1 MPLPFRTLAQGALAA
16 AFILPAATAQ
26 AQTFC
31 VGAPAGCQGTTSAT
45 LQDALDGAAA
55 LPGTDRVE
63 LDAGAT
69 AHGFTIVA
77 GNVVE
82 LVGVGGV
89 PTIVADSGDPVM
101 IDEPQATVR
110 SLRLEAG
117 GSGTPAPIDLRRGTI
132 VGSTIVNETTG
143 TAVRMVDG
151 ALRSTHITSGTDAG
165 AVGVLAD
172 GGDATLQDTNV
183 EGTTGIVADAATLA
197 LTRVRVTAG
206 ALSGP
211 GSTGGSAM
219 RVTGGAV
226 TVDDSAFAL
235 AGGAGDATIDVRAP
249 SGATTVTLRSVTVHP
264 MIGDN
269 QPAIAQGVR
278 AECSGGTADVEVR
291 DTVVTA
297 YSTDLVSIGTGCV
310 IDRQGAAY
318 ATAQASGGAMIDAGS
333 FFFDTPVL
341 GRAWVEPTPTFGSV
355 LIDHSSGRPLRSG
368 ETDLNGLPR
377 IVDGWRDIGAYEY
390 QHRAPQLTLEGA
402 TKAVLNTVLD
412 FVAHGDDLDR
422 EPITLAWT
430 LDGKPA
436 AADDLSFPELFK
448 HRFTSLGDH
457 VVAATVTDSSGLST
471 RVERTVSVVKPGG
484 DPPTVSVPPTLPAP
498 PQQPAP
504 PVVTS
509 PAGPAITATLLGR
522 RLGAGPLRVKVAC
535 RRAVACAGTVR
546 LTAKAG
552 PTTLAIGRAPFRV
565 GANGTAVVR
574 VPIRAAARRS
584 LRRHRGLTVRVAV
597 LRPSGSLW
605 VAGKGGRVLP

>member
-1 MPLPFRTLAQGALAA
+1 MPLLLRTLVPLTFIATLA
-16 AFILPAATAQ
+16 FATA
-26 AQTFC
+26 ARAETFC
-31 VGAPAGCQGTTSAT
+31 VGAPDGCDGVASET
-45 LQDALDGAAA
+45 LQGALDSAAA
-55 LPGTDRVE
+55 LPGADRVE
-63 LDAGAT
+63 LGGIT
-69 AHGFTIVA
+69 ADGFEIVA

-82 LVGVGGV
+82 LVDVGVAAV
-89 PTIVADSGDPVM
+89 YADDAHPVIV
-101 IDEPQATVR
+101 DEPQATIR
-110 SLRLEAG
+110 RLHIYAL
-117 GSGTPAPIDLRRGTI
+117 GSGAPAPVALLRGTI
-132 VGSTIVNETTG
+132 DDSYIANGTTG
-143 TAVRMVDG
+143 TAVRVVDG
-151 ALRSTHITSGTDAG
+151 TLRATQVAFGTDAD

-172 GGDATLQDTNV
+172 GGTATLEDTTV
-183 EGTTGIVADAATLA
+183 EGTTGVVADGATLA
-197 LTRVRVTAG
+197 LERVRVRAGRIGAVAPGGGSALRVTAG
-206 ALSGP
+206 S
-211 GSTGGSAM
+211 
-219 RVTGGAV
+219 AV
-226 TVDDSAFAL
+226 TVDDSAFGL
-235 AGGAGDATIDVRAP
+235 AGAAADAAIDVRATT
-249 SGATTVTLRSVTVHP
+249 GATTVTLRSVTVHP
-264 MIGDN
+264 LPDDDL
-269 QPAIAQGVR
+269 PAVSQGIR
-278 AECSGGTADVEVR
+278 AECTGGTADVEVR
-291 DTVVTA
+291 DTVATA
-297 YSTDLVSIGTGCV
+297 YAIDLVSIGTGCS

-318 ATAQASGGAMIDAGS
+318 ATADASGGATLDAGS
-333 FFFDTPVL
+333 FLFDTPVL
-341 GRAWVEPTPTFGSV
+341 GRTWVEPTPTFGSV

-436 AADDLSFPELFK
+436 AADDLSFPELLK

-484 DPPTVSVPPTLPAP
+484 DPPTLSVPLTLPAP
-498 PQQPAP
+498 PQQLAP

-509 PAGPAITATLLGR
+509 PAGPALTATLLGR

-552 PTTLAIGRAPFRV
+552 PTTLAIGRAPFRA
-565 GANGTAVVR
+565 GASGTAVVR
-574 VPIRAAARRS
+574 IPIRAAARRS

-597 LRPSGSLW
+597 LRPSGRLW

>member
-1 MPLPFRTLAQGALAA
+1 MPLPFRSLAPVALVA
-16 AFILPAATAQ
+16 AFALPAAAAH

-45 LQDALDGAAA
+45 LQDALDRAAA
-55 LPGTDRVE
+55 LAGADRVE

-69 AHGFTIVA
+69 VHGFTIVA
-77 GNVVE
+77 GNVVD

-101 IDEPQATVR
+101 IDEPQASVR
-110 SLRLEAG
+110 GLRLEAG
-117 GSGTPAPIDLRRGTI
+117 GSGTPAPIELRRGAI
-132 VGSTIVNETTG
+132 VGSVIVNG
-143 TAVRMVDG
+143 TAGVAVRMVDG
-151 ALRSTHITSGTDAG
+151 ALRSMRITSGTDAD

-172 GGDATLQDTNV
+172 GGIATLQDTSV

-211 GSTGGSAM
+211 GASGGSAM
-219 RVTGGAV
+219 RVTGGTV

-235 AGGAGDATIDVRAP
+235 AGAADDATIDVRAP

-264 MIGDN
+264 MAGDN
-269 QPAIAQGVR
+269 QPATAQGVR
-278 AECSGGTADVEVR
+278 AACTGGTADVEVL

-297 YSTDLVSIGTGCV
+297 YSPDLMAAGTGCV
-310 IDRQGAAY
+310 IDRQHAAY
-318 ATAQASGGAMIDAGS
+318 VTADWSDGAMLAAGS
-333 FFFDTPVL
+333 FLFDTPVM
-341 GRAWVEPTPTFGSV
+341 GRTWVEATPTFGSI
-355 LIDHSSGRPLRSG
+355 LIDHSSGRPLRNG

-390 QHRAPQLTLEGA
+390 QHRAPQLTVDGE
-402 TKAVLNTVLD
+402 TEAVIGTVLD
-412 FVAHGDDLDR
+412 FVAHGQDPDR
-422 EPITLAWT
+422 DPITIAWT

-436 AADDLSFPELFK
+436 AARDPGSPELFEP
-448 HRFTSLGDH
+448 RFTSLGQH

-471 RVERTVSVVKPGG
+471 RLERTVKVVKPG
-484 DPPTVSVPPTLPAP
+484 DPPNLPTPSVPPT
-498 PQQPAP
+498 QQPPAP
-504 PVVTS
+504 PVVTP
-509 PAGPAITATLLGR
+509 PAGPAVTATLLGR

-535 RRAVACAGTVR
+535 RRAAACAGTVR

-552 PTTLAIGRAPFRV
+552 PAMLRIGRAAFRV
-565 GANGTAVVR
+565 GANRTAVVR
-574 VPIRAAARRS
+574 IPVRAAARQT

-597 LRPSGSLW
+597 LRPSGWMW
-605 VAGKGGRVLP
+605 VAGKGGRVRL

>member
-1 MPLPFRTLAQGALAA
+1 MPLPFRTLAPVALAA

-45 LQDALDGAAA
+45 LQDALDAAAA
-55 LPGTDRVE
+55 LAGADRVE

-77 GNVVE
+77 GNVVD

-89 PTIVADSGDPVM
+89 PTIVADSGDPVT

-110 SLRLEAG
+110 SLRFEAG

-132 VGSTIVNETTG
+132 VGSTIVNETAG
-143 TAVRMVDG
+143 VAVRMVDG
-151 ALRSTHITSGTDAG
+151 ALRSTRITSGTDAD

-172 GGDATLQDTNV
+172 GGTATLEDTSI

-219 RVTGGAV
+219 RVTGGTV

-235 AGGAGDATIDVRAP
+235 AGAADDAAIDVRAP
-249 SGATTVTLRSVTVHP
+249 SGATAVTLRSVTVHP
-264 MIGDN
+264 MVGEN
-269 QPAIAQGVR
+269 QPATAQGVR
-278 AECSGGTADVEVR
+278 AECTGGTADVEVR
-291 DTVVTA
+291 DTVATA
-297 YSTDLVSIGTGCV
+297 YATDLVSIGTGCS

-318 ATAQASGGAMIDAGS
+318 ATADVVGGATLDAGS
-333 FFFDTPVL
+333 FLFDTPVM
-341 GRAWVEPTPTFGSV
+341 GRTWVEATPTFGSV
-355 LIDHSSGRPLRSG
+355 LIDHSSGRPLRNG

-402 TKAVLNTVLD
+402 TKAVINTVLD
-412 FVAHGDDLDR
+412 FVAHGTDPDR
-422 EPITLAWT
+422 DPITLAWT
-430 LDGKPA
+430 FDGKPVA
-436 AADDLSFPELFK
+436 AGDLSFPELFEP
-448 HRFTSLGDH
+448 RFTSLGDH

-471 RVERTVSVVKPGG
+471 RVERTVKVVNPGG
-484 DPPTVSVPPTLPAP
+484 DPPTPPTRPVPPTQP
-498 PQQPAP
+498 PPAP
-504 PVVTS
+504 PVVTP
-509 PAGPAITATLLGR
+509 PAGPALTATLLGR
-522 RLGAGPLRVKVAC
+522 RLGAGPLRVEVAC

-552 PTTLAIGRAPFRV
+552 PATLAIGRAPFRV

-574 VPIRAAARRS
+574 IPIRAAARRS

-597 LRPSGSLW
+597 LRPSGWLW